1 MSERNTFA
9 NPNTERHSFHQKTR
23 RRRYR
28 LDKCRF
34 ILQLKQVICTNHVCL
49 DMAQLDGAY
58 EQFLSRIKQMTES
71 EIAPIELLRQYN
83 RASNVLHW
91 LQAKDKNRTS
101 EYYYYISSALS
112 ALEFE
117 RRAVLLQIEHPHIFA
132 QQRAAYQSPLF
143 WSKKF
148 PLIGLT
154 EILCGLTLLGP
165 IVTADDSPA
174 TFTAIIRTFEIVFNV
189 KLGNPQDI
197 KRSVLRR
204 NLHLTRF
211 TDAVRSA
218 LQNYTEK

>member
-1 MSERNTFA
+1 MVDRNTK
-9 NPNTERHSFHQKTR
+9 RHSFHQKTGR
-23 RRRYR
+23 RCNR

-34 ILQLKQVICTNHVCL
+34 ILQLKQMICMNYVCP

-58 EQFLSRIKQMTES
+58 EQFLFRIKQMTES
-71 EIAPIELLRQYN
+71 EIAPIELLRQFD
-83 RASNVLHW
+83 RASNVLNW
-91 LQAKDKNRTS
+91 LQIKGKDQSS
-101 EYYYYISSALS
+101 ECYYYISSGLS

-117 RRAVLLQIEHPHIFA
+117 RKAVLLQIEHPHIFT
-132 QQRAAYQSPLF
+132 QQQTFQSPLF

-174 TFTAIIRTFEIVFNV
+174 TFTAIIRTFEFVFNV
-189 KLGNPQDI
+189 KLGNPQEI